1 MSEQRQQLANN
12 LLNILQ
18 QKKGESKG
26 ISDIPIPMRKPF
38 ANVEAQEK
46 LGDVEMRADLDPY
59 TSVSPL
65 AKLGYKLFEDGKL
78 SIRGIPFDKIYEGIE
93 DKSKYYSGRGL
104 YIKSE
109 EAIDAPSELRAMR
122 QLEKYGIKRKPI
134 PEYGMATFNF
144 MRDIL
149 PSRDQLNT
157 LNHELAHGGIE
168 FLVQNMDNLSEDD
181 QKTVKE
187 SLFFDG
193 RRSIKG
199 KEERIMDAMEQ
210 RIKEKAPQTK
220 IEAIDVFD
228 RVKLLGENAELI
240 DRTLSEKEKDELLKQ
255 FSVRA
260 EQVFNPAVTSTSRSR
275 LRKLDSIAEKELRK
289 MNVPEKQEQIGTLG
303 KVKRYFE
310 GIF

>member
-18 QKKGESKG
+18 QRSKSKG
-26 ISDIPIPMRKPF
+26 ISDIQIPMRKPF

-59 TSVSPL
+59 TSNSPL

-78 SIRGIPFDKIYEGIE
+78 SIRGIPFDKLSERVE
-93 DKSKYYSGRGL
+93 DKSKYFPDRGL
-104 YIKSE
+104 FIASE
-109 EAIDAPSELRAMR
+109 EAIDSQSEKQAME
-122 QLEKYGIKRKPI
+122 QLDKYGIKRKPI

-149 PSRDQLNT
+149 PSRVRLGT

-168 FLVQNMDNLSEDD
+168 FLVKNMDNLSEED
-181 QKTVKE
+181 QKIVKE

-193 RRSIKG
+193 RRSIKN
-199 KEERIMDAMEQ
+199 KEEGIMDAMEEEI
-210 RIKEKAPQTK
+210 RLKEPQTK
-220 IEAIDVFD
+220 IDNIDIFE
-228 RVKLLGENAELI
+228 RYKFLGDNAFLI
-240 DRTLSEKEKDELLKQ
+240 DRSMSKEDQDELLK
-255 FSVRA
+255 SVSMKIS
-260 EQVFNPAVTSTSRSR
+260 QSINPPTRLNDRSR
-275 LRKLDSIAEKELRK
+275 LRKLNEIAEKELRK
-289 MNVPEKQEQIGTLG
+289 MNVPEKQEQLGTLG

>member
-59 TSVSPL
+59 TSNSPL

-78 SIRGIPFDKIYEGIE
+78 SIRGIPFDKLSERVE
-93 DKSKYYSGRGL
+93 DKSKYFPYRGL
-104 YIKSE
+104 FIASE
-109 EAIDAPSELRAMR
+109 EAIDSQSEKQAME
-122 QLEKYGIKRKPI
+122 QLDKYGIKRKPI

-149 PSRDQLNT
+149 PSRVRLGT

-168 FLVQNMDNLSEDD
+168 FLVKNMDNLSEED
-181 QKTVKE
+181 QKIVKE

-193 RRSIKG
+193 RRSIKN
-199 KEERIMDAMEQ
+199 KEEGIMDAMEEEI
-210 RIKEKAPQTK
+210 RLKEPQTK
-220 IEAIDVFD
+220 IDNIDIFE
-228 RVKLLGENAELI
+228 RYKFLGDNAFLI
-240 DRTLSEKEKDELLKQ
+240 DRSMSKEDQDELLK
-255 FSVRA
+255 SVSMKIS
-260 EQVFNPAVTSTSRSR
+260 QSINPPTRLNDRSR
-275 LRKLDSIAEKELRK
+275 LRKLNEIAVKELR
-289 MNVPEKQEQIGTLG
+289 
-303 KVKRYFE
+303 
-310 GIF
+310 